1 MAYGNVEANVH
12 KDVNK
17 AIELLEE
24 IQEKLPEAAQ
34 FLGTLQK
41 NTLSKSIIM

>member
-24 IQEKLPEAAQ
+24 IKDKLPGAVQ

-41 NTLSKSIIM
+41 TVLPKKDL